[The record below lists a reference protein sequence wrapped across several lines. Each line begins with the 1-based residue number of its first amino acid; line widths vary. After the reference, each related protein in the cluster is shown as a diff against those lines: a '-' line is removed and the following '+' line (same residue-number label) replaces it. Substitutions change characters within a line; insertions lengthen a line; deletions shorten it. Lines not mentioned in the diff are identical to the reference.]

1 MSRPAQLAFA
11 FILLATLAFSAIAE
25 DGAGNMPAA
34 EPGSFSLVDVRLPEN
49 LVSRREAE
57 QYGQTVYFGDDA
69 LEPKPMSAVSA
80 ALKHSQSLKLSGKQI
95 KLIEFTVK
103 IFRPGSGLN
112 QGQLDASAA
121 GTPRANIGTQVL
133 ASLLIQGIQSFRTS
147 KLVNVSI
154 EVNIDG
160 HPAYGAARDSFSGML
175 TSKNIDSVITLAI
188 DDLVAN
194 IGNEI

>member
-1 MSRPAQLAFA
+1 M
-11 FILLATLAFSAIAE
+11 
-25 DGAGNMPAA
+25 GNIPAA
-34 EPGSFSLVDVRLPEN
+34 EPASFSLVDARLPEN
-49 LVSRREAE
+49 LASRREAE

-69 LEPKPMSAVSA
+69 LEPKPMSVVSA
-80 ALKHSQSLKLSGKQI
+80 ALKHSQSLRLSGKQI
-95 KLIEFTVK
+95 KLVEFTVK
-103 IFRPGSGLN
+103 IFRPGSSGVN